1 LTFETINCRY
11 KVAPTF
17 FGQLKHFRYMTK
29 QTKSSVQPKTS
40 AAKDGRLRLSHLV
53 EHIIDTMPM
62 GVVVFDH
69 SLDIIDCNTNARK
82 MLAQART
89 ASQAI
94 AAQCKP
100 PSADNWDE
108 KLQHALAAGSPTVFE
123 SVHCHRDNR
132 TYILHIICIPLTAQQ
147 FNSQPGGILLIEDI
161 TAKAMMEKDLAAAER
176 LASVGKLA
184 ARVAHELNNPLDG
197 ILRYI
202 NMALRTVEENSNQ
215 DQTAHYLRES
225 RKGLLRMVQIVT
237 ELLEFSRSTYSALEE
252 ANVNTIVT
260 DAVKAMESQ
269 AAANKVEVLCRFA
282 DDVPSIRSG
291 NLFQVFC
298 NLTKNAIDA
307 MPDGGTLNVETRCSD
322 SDLIITF
329 ADTGTG
335 LNEETKEKMFEPFF
349 TTKAAGKGTGL
360 GLAICKDI
368 IERYN
373 GRIIVENRP
382 ERGCLFTIVIPLERT
397 TRASG

>member
-1 LTFETINCRY
+1 
-11 KVAPTF
+11 
-17 FGQLKHFRYMTK
+17 MTE
-29 QTKSSVQPKTS
+29 QTKKSSVLPETS
-40 AAKDGRLRLSHLV
+40 TSEPSGLRLTHLV
-53 EHIIDTMPM
+53 QNIIDTMPM
-62 GVVVFDH
+62 GIVVFDH
-69 SLDIIDCNTNARK
+69 DLDIIDCNTNARK
-82 MLAQART
+82 MLAQAQT
-89 ASQAI
+89 VSLAI
-94 AAQCKP
+94 AAQCKAP
-100 PSADNWDE
+100 LVDNWDE
-108 KLQHALAAGSPTVFE
+108 KLLQALAADGPTVFE
-123 SVHCHRDNR
+123 SITCCRQGQ
-132 TYILHIICIPLTAQQ
+132 TYILHIICIPLTARE
-147 FNSQPGGILLIEDI
+147 FDSEPGGILLIEDI
-161 TAKAMMEKDLAAAER
+161 TSKAMMEKDLAAAER

-202 NMALRTVEENSNQ
+202 NLALRILEQ
-215 DQTAHYLRES
+215 DAGQEQTAHYLRES

-260 DAVKAMESQ
+260 DAVKAMETQ

-282 DDVPSIRSG
+282 DDVPHIRSG

-298 NLTKNAIDA
+298 NLTKNAVDA
-307 MPDGGTLNVETRCSD
+307 MPDGGSLNIETRCSD

-335 LNEETKEKMFEPFF
+335 LNEEAKEKMFEPFF

-382 ERGCLFTIVIPLERT
+382 EGGCLFTIVIPLERT
-397 TRASG
+397 TWASR

>member
-1 LTFETINCRY
+1 M
-11 KVAPTF
+11 A
-17 FGQLKHFRYMTK
+17 K
-29 QTKSSVQPKTS
+29 QTKKS
-40 AAKDGRLRLSHLV
+40 AVLPETPAPQAGSLRLIHLV

-62 GVVVFDH
+62 GIVVFDH
-69 SLDIIDCNTNARK
+69 NLDIIDCNTNARK
-82 MLAQART
+82 MLAQAQT
-89 ASQAI
+89 VSLAI
-94 AAQCKP
+94 AAQCKTT
-100 PSADNWDE
+100 SADNWDE
-108 KLQHALAAGSPTVFE
+108 KLRHALAAGSPTVFE
-123 SVHCHRDNR
+123 SVTCCRNSQ

-147 FNSQPGGILLIEDI
+147 FNSQPGGILLVEDI

-202 NMALRTVEENSNQ
+202 NMALRTVEENSSQSQ

-260 DAVKAMESQ
+260 DAVKAMETQ
-269 AAANKVEVLCRFA
+269 AAANKVQVLCRFA
-282 DDVPSIRSG
+282 DDVPHIRSG

-298 NLTKNAIDA
+298 NLTKNAVDA
-307 MPDGGTLNVETRCSD
+307 MPDGGNLNIETRCSD

-382 ERGCLFTIVIPLERT
+382 EGGCLFTIAIPLERT
-397 TRASG
+397 SWASGQQDK

>member
-1 LTFETINCRY
+1 VE
-11 KVAPTF
+11 PE
-17 FGQLKHFRYMTK
+17 HFHYMTE
-29 QTKSSVQPKTS
+29 QTKKSSVLPETS
-40 AAKDGRLRLSHLV
+40 ASEPRGLRLTHLV
-53 EHIIDTMPM
+53 QHIIDTMPM
-62 GVVVFDH
+62 GIVVFDH
-69 SLDIIDCNTNARK
+69 KLDIIDCNANARK
-82 MLAQART
+82 LLAQAQT
-89 ASQAI
+89 VSMAI
-94 AAQCKP
+94 AAQCKA
-100 PSADNWDE
+100 PSECNWDE
-108 KLQHALAAGSPTVFE
+108 KLLQALAVDGPTVFE
-123 SVHCHRDNR
+123 SVTCCRNGR
-132 TYILHIICIPLTAQQ
+132 TYILHIICIPLTPQQ

-161 TAKAMMEKDLAAAER
+161 TAKAMMEKDLASAER

-202 NMALRTVEENSNQ
+202 NLALRIVEENDSQ

-225 RKGLLRMVQIVT
+225 RKGLLRMAQIVT

-260 DAVKAMESQ
+260 DAVKAMETQ
-269 AAANKVEVLCRFA
+269 AAANKVEVLCRFT
-282 DDVPSIRSG
+282 DNVPHIRSG

-298 NLTKNAIDA
+298 NLIKNAIDA
-307 MPDGGTLNVETRCSD
+307 MPDGGKLDIKTRCSD
-322 SDLIITF
+322 SDLIISF

-335 LNEETKEKMFEPFF
+335 LTEEAKEKMFEPFF

-373 GRIIVENRP
+373 GRIMVQNQP
-382 ERGCLFTIVIPLERT
+382 EGGCLFTIVIPLERT
-397 TRASG
+397 TWASR